1 MRTVRSR
8 SASGDRDGCASAD
21 MVKALLRRCKHS
33 TLEDLGSHITGF
45 RYYVAMKLSLGDK
58 GYGLPLHDGNDYC
71 RCRARERERIWPQD
85 LNPGSESASSSLRS
99 KRFWSAGQAPPSGA
113 GVANRVPAIAGR
125 NHNENRG
132 QHRKAEAH
140 LPSFIVLVLSRA
152 QVSHEGVV
160 SHNSDG

>member
-21 MVKALLRRCKHS
+21 MVKAPLRRCKHS

-45 RYYVAMKLSLGDK
+45 RYYVAMK
-58 GYGLPLHDGNDYC
+58 
-71 RCRARERERIWPQD
+71 A
-85 LNPGSESASSSLRS
+85 
-99 KRFWSAGQAPPSGA
+99 KRFWSAGQAPLSGA
-113 GVANRVPAIAGR
+113 GVANRAPAIAGP
-125 NHNENRG
+125 NQNENRG
-132 QHRKAEAH
+132 QHRKAEAR